1 MLHPWLFWTV
11 SQRINQFSTPV
22 TLRVRRT
29 PVYLGV
35 LKSFILG
42 SAILCLLSLL
52 ALPASAQVSGLP
64 PVGPAERGIATHT
77 PLSAKGAATASGAKH
92 NPAQLT
98 AAHATFP
105 MGTRLE
111 VKRTDNGAKT
121 QVLVEDRMR
130 PHAGR
135 IINLSHAAAKQLDM
149 IDIGTVDVQ
158 VRKITEPFT
167 DKLNGTA
174 AVVASRFHGRKTA
187 SGEVY
192 DETKHTAAH
201 RTLPFGTE
209 VKVYVRS
216 TQQKTIVRINDRTAK
231 SSKSIINLS
240 AAAARELGM
249 PLNGTAI
256 VLLEVRQPSPRKV
269 VQMRF

>member
-1 MLHPWLFWTV
+1 MVGFM
-11 SQRINQFSTPV
+11 S
-22 TLRVRRT
+22 
-29 PVYLGV
+29 
-35 LKSFILG
+35 
-42 SAILCLLSLL
+42 LLSS
-52 ALPASAQVSGLP
+52 SAQVPAQVPAQVSLL
-64 PVGPAERGIATHT
+64 PVGPVQSGIATHT
-77 PLSAKGAATASGAKH
+77 PLSAKGADTASGAKH
-92 NPAQLT
+92 DPSQLT

-111 VKRTDNGAKT
+111 VKRTDTGAKT
-121 QVLVEDRMR
+121 QILVEDRMT

-149 IDIGTVDVQ
+149 LDLGTTQVE

-167 DKLNGTA
+167 DRLNGTA
-174 AVVASRFHGRKTA
+174 AVIASRFHGRKTA

-240 AAAARELGM
+240 AAAARQLGM

-256 VLLEVRQPSPRKV
+256 VLLEVRQPSRKV

>member
-1 MLHPWLFWTV
+1 M
-11 SQRINQFSTPV
+11 R
-22 TLRVRRT
+22 LRRSS
-29 PVYLGV
+29 VYLGV
-35 LKSFILG
+35 LKPFIFGGVLF
-42 SAILCLLSLL
+42 AIFSLLSS
-52 ALPASAQVSGLP
+52 SAQLPGQVSLL
-64 PVGPAERGIATHT
+64 PVGPVHSGIATHT
-77 PLSAKGAATASGAKH
+77 PLSAKGANTASGAKH
-92 NPAQLT
+92 DPAQLT

-111 VKRTDNGAKT
+111 VKRTDTGAKT
-121 QVLVEDRMR
+121 QILVEDRMT

-149 IDIGTVDVQ
+149 LDLGTVDVE
-158 VRKITEPFT
+158 VRKLTEPFT
-167 DKLNGTA
+167 DGLNGTA
-174 AVVASRFHGRKTA
+174 AVIASRFHGRKTA

-192 DETKHTAAH
+192 DETQQTAAH

-240 AAAARELGM
+240 AAAARQLGL

-256 VLLEVRQPSPRKV
+256 VLLEVLQPSRKIV
-269 VQMRF
+269 HVQMRY